1 MTGSRLT
8 VGAAIGA
15 GSAAPGRLTSDM
27 VLVHRVFRRELGLL
41 PALVQAV
48 LPGDLARSAVLA
60 KHCLELTTALRHH
73 HTAEAELLWHRL
85 RDRSALPLVVE
96 EQLLT
101 WHRVHAE
108 LIGEL
113 DALLPLW
120 QQEPQA
126 DLQAVIG
133 DILAELAAAVNGHL
147 DVVEEHLLPAVDQ
160 HFSAGEWR
168 SLGLRAARWIPL
180 HRMAWLLGAMLE
192 DATPSEQRNL
202 LAKVPAP
209 ARILY
214 RMVGRDQYERE
225 IIALR
230 AGISVS

>member
-1 MTGSRLT
+1 VS
-8 VGAAIGA
+8 APCIPA
-15 GSAAPGRLTSDM
+15 GSGNTGVGTLTSDM

-48 LPGDLARSAVLA
+48 LPGDGARSALLA
-60 KHCLELTTALRHH
+60 DHCRELTTALRHH
-73 HTAEAELLWHRL
+73 HKAEADLLWRRL
-85 RDRSALPLVVE
+85 RDRQALPFDVE

-101 WHRVHAE
+101 WHRTHAE

-120 QQEPQA
+120 RPEPQP
-126 DLQAVIG
+126 DLQAVIS
-133 DILAELAAAVNGHL
+133 DILTELAAAVNSHL
-147 DVVEEHLLPAVDQ
+147 DAVEEYLLPAVDQ
-160 HFSAGEWR
+160 HFTTGEWR

-192 DATPSEQRNL
+192 DATPAEQRNL

-209 ARILY
+209 ARMLY

-225 IIALR
+225 IVALR
-230 AGISVS
+230 GGSAG